1 MSLAKPEAELGAKL
15 GRTRG
20 RNAPPTCSQSMGA
33 ESDSNALSCP
43 MGVVGASSFAPP
55 SRTGGRDL
63 ERRRV
68 LPPATVAKSG

>member
-1 MSLAKPEAELGAKL
+1 MAKPEAELGAKL
-15 GRTRG
+15 GGARG
-20 RNAPPTCSQSMGA
+20 RNAPPTCSQSVGTK
-33 ESDSNALSCP
+33 SDSNALSCP
-43 MGVVGASSFAPP
+43 MVMVGASIFAPP